1 MSSEEK
7 QQPSDQPPPLSYVV
21 TPAAVRGRSSFPKA
35 GVYMTHRMP
44 PQNIRITLE
53 LTPEA
58 GKALDDLAESTGQD
72 VSSLF
77 RKSLAL
83 YKLAMEATKEGKAV
97 GVAAT
102 PDVLETKFEGL

>member
-1 MSSEEK
+1 MSSEEE

-21 TPAAVRGRSSFPKA
+21 TPPSVRGRSSFPKA
-35 GVYMTHRMP
+35 GVYMTHRMS
-44 PQNIRITLE
+44 PQNIRIALE

-58 GKALDDLAESTGQD
+58 GRALDDLAESTGQD
-72 VSSLF
+72 VSSLS

-83 YKLAMEATKEGKAV
+83 YKLAKEATKEGKAV

-102 PDVLETKFEGL
+102 PDVLETNV

>member
-1 MSSEEK
+1 
-7 QQPSDQPPPLSYVV
+7 
-21 TPAAVRGRSSFPKA
+21 
-35 GVYMTHRMP
+35 MTHRMP
-44 PQNIRITLE
+44 PQKIRITLE

-83 YKLAMEATKEGKAV
+83 YFYSAGSTTKNAV
-97 GVAAT
+97 
-102 PDVLETKFEGL
+102 KH